1 MRVRIPADIAPV
13 FRRLA
18 LSWVD
23 LPVTLATTL
32 STIVH
37 EFAVSAIAARRG
49 PAALCDTWRFLRRRR
64 ANAMA
69 EARSAGRPW
78 RSHPSQEELT
88 RQSRALARRL
98 GLAATGG
105 VTAAFASLAAVYAV
119 AGPEAFGWGGAGAP
133 GTPAYAFVAL
143 DRVRLWLGGL
153 TGAETAWAA
162 VVLVAVLSLLVSGNG
177 VPHAHP
183 RMREFLRAPTA
194 NTGAILGM
202 LAPGQVGYALL
213 GVVGLVLPRRVDRL
227 LVR

>member
-1 MRVRIPADIAPV
+1 MRVRVPADIAPL
-13 FRRLA
+13 FRRTA

-23 LPVTLATTL
+23 LPITLATTV
-32 STIVH
+32 STIAH
-37 EFAVSAIAARRG
+37 ELTVAAIAARRG
-49 PAALCDTWRFLRRRR
+49 PSALCDTWRFLRWRR
-64 ANAMA
+64 ANAMG

-78 RSHPSQEELT
+78 RHYPSQEELT
-88 RQSRALARRL
+88 RQARELAMRL

-105 VTAAFASLAAVYAV
+105 VTGAMAAMGAAAVFA
-119 AGPEAFGWGGAGAP
+119 ATTAPGPDAT

-143 DRVRLWLGGL
+143 DRIQGWLGDLNGVDVV
-153 TGAETAWAA
+153 WAA
-162 VVLVAVLSLLVSGNG
+162 VVLVAVLTLLLSGNG

-213 GVVGLVLPRRVDRL
+213 GWAGLLLPRRVDRL